1 MDGSQISN
9 SRHMQQAFK
18 IARIS
23 LREGQSA
30 GTNQAAKVCEFAM
43 TGHRIQIKGYV
54 LDKNGKPVKR
64 GPTNVSAKI
73 RQKKSKRVRV
83 ARRGQQ

>member
-1 MDGSQISN
+1 
-9 SRHMQQAFK
+9 
-18 IARIS
+18 
-23 LREGQSA
+23 
-30 GTNQAAKVCEFAM
+30 M